1 MSLSRLSHAVFAL
14 TLLLAQ
20 GSCTDQAPLS
30 TGEAILSVGINLVGT
45 MVATVVLD
53 VTGPDIPTT
62 LVFNIPIVHGSAIG
76 TITVPAGSNRT
87 ITLRG
92 YDIGGVETHT
102 GSLTATIQPGT
113 NAPMSAALTPLTG
126 DLPIT
131 ATLGSFTVTVTQ
143 QPTGSLPVN
152 GTKQVTALV
161 LNLAGQPPAGTVI
174 VTWATS
180 NPGVAIVDGTG
191 LTATVTG
198 IGAGSS
204 TISAGYRG
212 VAGTATITVTP

>member
-1 MSLSRLSHAVFAL
+1 MSLGRLSPAVFAL
-14 TLLLAQ
+14 TLLVAQ
-20 GSCTDQAPLS
+20 GSCTDQAPVS
-30 TGEAILSVGINLVGT
+30 TGEATLSVGINLAGT
-45 MVATVVLD
+45 MVQTVVLD
-53 VTGPDIPTT
+53 VSGPGIPTT
-62 LVFNIPIVHGSAIG
+62 LVFNIPIVNGSASG

-102 GSLTATIQPGT
+102 GSLTVTIQPGT
-113 NAPMSAALTPLTG
+113 NAPMSVTLTPLTG
-126 DLPIT
+126 DQPIT

-152 GTKQVTALV
+152 GTKQLTAVV
-161 LNLAGQPPAGTVI
+161 LTPGGQPAAGAV

-191 LTATVTG
+191 LTATVTAT
-198 IGAGSS
+198 GAGST

-212 VAGTATITVTP
+212 VAGSATITVTP